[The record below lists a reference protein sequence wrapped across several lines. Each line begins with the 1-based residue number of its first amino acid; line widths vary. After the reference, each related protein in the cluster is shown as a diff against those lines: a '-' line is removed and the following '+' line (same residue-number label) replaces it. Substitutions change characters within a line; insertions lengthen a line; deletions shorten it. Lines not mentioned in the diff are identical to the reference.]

1 MKKLIYCAAALAAMI
16 FAGSCQRENL
26 EPVAQE
32 ATVTLSVEL
41 PGVQTK
47 TIGDGFNVD
56 QLVYEVWKTEKAEE
70 TDLNGQGKAT
80 RLYQETATMAK
91 LDGEQKTVISLNLV
105 HDQNY
110 TILFWAQNSKA
121 IKDAPAYNTD
131 DLTAVTYA
139 NSVTDGSYFSNN
151 ENMAAFY
158 NIAFLTAKEIEKPTT
173 KRVELKRPFAQLNIG
188 TMNTAEEYTVT
199 MNKSKVTISNVPTV
213 FNVAQNTPQTPAV
226 SELKSFVFNYG
237 NVPSE
242 PTTLTVNTTPY
253 QYVAMNYIFAGNE
266 NVKVYYKID
275 ATLTAKDTKA
285 ETTAYVENKVIEVPL
300 KENYRTNI
308 VGNLLTSTTKY
319 EVVIDAD
326 WAWNEGDTPE
336 WEGNH
341 IEVWNGTEL
350 NAPTK
355 NDANQYV
362 IEYPSELAWLAAAV
376 NGTLPET
383 RAKVEPQTFAGET
396 FVLAA
401 DVDLNNFEWTPIGN
415 SDNPFKGTFDGNGKT
430 VKNLLITGNN
440 SNVGLFGMTTDGE
453 IKNLVVENAKVSGRL
468 NVGVVAGTPYT
479 SKYTDITVQGHVEVN
494 GMAYVGGVG
503 GKNAYADWSDIT
515 VNVDKTSYVKAN
527 SVENGTAYRT
537 YVGGVVGFNGE
548 GGHSF
553 KNITSNINVEG
564 STCDVGGLF
573 GIAHYGN
580 QFENLTCEGNVAI
593 TTAGESAEAEEIGG
607 IAGVWNNGGSDV
619 VMNNVSFKGEVTT
632 NIERETVWYGNLF
645 GKPYSAAGKGKLIVD
660 GVEMFANGIGMKNDE
675 YYVTSAQGLVWVE
688 AQADNFFAG
697 KTIKLANDIDMDG
710 VTIANPIT
718 FWNGRTTFDGQ
729 NYTISNLTMSTAS
742 TEKKPFGLFGGT
754 ADIKNVKFD
763 NANISGYSY
772 VAVVAGNL
780 YGNIENCHVSNSSV
794 TCTYWMA
801 GALSGQYNS
810 GNVTNCTVT
819 RTTVTGPAAVGALV
833 GNINE
838 TAGERKVENCTVTGC
853 TITQNGSFGGDYDKM
868 FAAAVGLIN
877 INNSKVYFTNCT
889 IENTTVKGT
898 ESTDLFGLNG
908 GDETIVYVNGNEVV
922 TNGVT
927 KDSEGNYY
935 ISSADGLRWVA
946 DVVNATTPYTA
957 TLFDGKTVKLMN
969 DIDLKNEEWIP
980 IGDDRSQRTE
990 FHGIFDGQ
998 GYTVKNVKITKK
1010 TDRVDENKSS
1020 YGLFGNLK
1028 GTVKNLTVENVSISG
1043 APKFIGALVGRMND
1057 GLIENCHVKNSSVE
1071 CENWTIGGLVGQ
1083 LNNGKISGCSVEGTT
1098 VKGYG
1103 AVAGI
1108 VGIALASGERTIE
1121 DCSVKNTIL
1130 VQNGFFGGD
1139 YDKMFGAIVGAIYS
1153 QSLTVNLNNCSV
1165 EGTTIKEQDSN
1176 SLCGFI
1182 SEGGKLIIDGAPV
1195 VSSTAALSE
1204 AIGQGKSVILANDV
1218 DFGTTQLTITGA
1230 NQVVDLAGHALT
1242 TANNWGGITLKNG
1255 ATIKNGTIT
1264 HAGNTAAIKAFDGTS
1279 VENVTINATCSTAD
1293 KTVTGIAVQQ
1303 GAHIESIKNV
1313 TINGVSQ
1320 GIEVGYQATVDLIEN
1335 AVVNESNNGTA
1346 KGIGLV
1352 INGGKV
1358 GRAKN
1363 CTFKGET
1370 YGVTM
1375 HLKGI
1380 YNVGLEL
1387 QNCSVEGA
1395 TASIYAWDEKGISN
1409 TSGSLTLTYDAA
1421 TTLTGPFVWDFEDE
1435 CKEVV
1440 TLNRPE

>member
-91 LDGEQKTVISLNLV
+91 LNGEQKTVISLNLV

-121 IKDAPAYNTD
+121 INDAPAYDTD

-226 SELKSFVFNYG
+226 SDLKSFVFNYG
-237 NVPSE
+237 NVPSD
-242 PTTLTVNTTPY
+242 PATLTVNTTPY

-341 IEVWNGTEL
+341 IEVWNGTEVT
-350 NAPTK
+350 APTK

-383 RAKVEPQTFAGET
+383 KATVDPQTFAGET

-415 SDNPFKGTFDGNGKT
+415 SANPFKGTFDGNGKT

-440 SNVGLFGMTTDGE
+440 ANVGLFGMTTDGE

-503 GKNAYADWSDIT
+503 GKNAYADWTDIT
-515 VNVDKTSYVKAN
+515 VNVDETSYVKAN

-580 QFENLTCEGNVAI
+580 LFENCVCTGNVEI
-593 TTAGESAEAEEIGG
+593 TAAEEAEEAEEVGG
-607 IAGVWNNGGSDV
+607 IAGVWHNQSGQTV
-619 VMNNVSFKGEVTT
+619 TMTNVAFSGQITT
-632 NIERETVWYGNLF
+632 NIQRGTVWYGNLV
-645 GKPYSAAGKGKLIVD
+645 GKPYGSGEGELVL
-660 GVEMFANGIGMKNDE
+660 NGN
-675 YYVTSAQGLVWVE
+675 
-688 AQADNFFAG
+688 
-697 KTIKLANDIDMDG
+697 
-710 VTIANPIT
+710 
-718 FWNGRTTFDGQ
+718 
-729 NYTISNLTMSTAS
+729 
-742 TEKKPFGLFGGT
+742 
-754 ADIKNVKFD
+754 KFT
-763 NANISGYSY
+763 
-772 VAVVAGNL
+772 VAGISL
-780 YGNIENCHVSNSSV
+780 E
-794 TCTYWMA
+794 
-801 GALSGQYNS
+801 
-810 GNVTNCTVT
+810 
-819 RTTVTGPAAVGALV
+819 
-833 GNINE
+833 NINE
-838 TAGERKVENCTVTGC
+838 TLASGDNFVFPFDLEGAADASNAYGKTGLNQLNGGIIDGNGFTLEVPNAGGTWDSAINTTGGTIRNLTVASGFRGIFVNHNSDYASKVILENVTVDGPVYTISCDQGTNNGLEAVNSTFNGWTSYAATIGNVKFTSCSFGEGSGYAYCRPYAPTEFIGCAFEAGFQIDPRASVTFENCTLDGV
-853 TITQNGSFGGDYDKM
+853 
-868 FAAAVGLIN
+868 AL
-877 INNSKVYFTNCT
+877 T
-889 IENTTVKGT
+889 IENIATLVTSNSKNITSVNGLAAVSEGVWGQNGVYTVTSAAGLTNALAMDDAQTINLTSGSYKGT
-898 ESTDLFGLNG
+898 FAMKSNVTIEGTEGAVVDCINLNG
-908 GDETIVYVNGNEVV
+908 KEKV
-922 TNGVT
+922 T
-927 KDSEGNYY
+927 
-935 ISSADGLRWVA
+935 
-946 DVVNATTPYTA
+946 
-957 TLFDGKTVKLMN
+957 
-969 DIDLKNEEWIP
+969 LKNI
-980 IGDDRSQRTE
+980 T
-990 FHGIFDGQ
+990 FDAAGAAM
-998 GYTVKNVKITKK
+998 
-1010 TDRVDENKSS
+1010 S
-1020 YGLFGNLK
+1020 YGGDNKERYYANIFSRDKSNSS
-1028 GTVKNLTVENVSISG
+1028 TVTG
-1043 APKFIGALVGRMND
+1043 AKDLVIEGCHFIGTFPGNGGCVTSFADQHQTGSHNVTIKNCIFE
-1057 GLIENCHVKNSSVE
+1057 IENCGYAIYGYYTGNNSGNFVIENNTFKSATYANTIYLGRYKSNMPVVLKNNNFEKVS
-1071 CENWTIGGLVGQ
+1071 T
-1083 LNNGKISGCSVEGTT
+1083 LNKAIYVQAHSEEYT
-1098 VKGYG
+1098 V
-1103 AVAGI
+1103 
-1108 VGIALASGERTIE
+1108 SIE
-1121 DCSVKNTIL
+1121 DV
-1130 VQNGFFGGD
+1130 D
-1139 YDKMFGAIVGAIYS
+1139 
-1153 QSLTVNLNNCSV
+1153 
-1165 EGTTIKEQDSN
+1165 N
-1176 SLCGFI
+1176 SFA
-1182 SEGGKLIIDGAPV
+1182 E
-1195 VSSTAALSE
+1195 
-1204 AIGQGKSVILANDV
+1204 
-1218 DFGTTQLTITGA
+1218 
-1230 NQVVDLAGHALT
+1230 
-1242 TANNWGGITLKNG
+1242 
-1255 ATIKNGTIT
+1255 
-1264 HAGNTAAIKAFDGTS
+1264 
-1279 VENVTINATCSTAD
+1279 
-1293 KTVTGIAVQQ
+1293 
-1303 GAHIESIKNV
+1303 
-1313 TINGVSQ
+1313 
-1320 GIEVGYQATVDLIEN
+1320 
-1335 AVVNESNNGTA
+1335 
-1346 KGIGLV
+1346 
-1352 INGGKV
+1352 
-1358 GRAKN
+1358 
-1363 CTFKGET
+1363 
-1370 YGVTM
+1370 
-1375 HLKGI
+1375 
-1380 YNVGLEL
+1380 
-1387 QNCSVEGA
+1387 
-1395 TASIYAWDEKGISN
+1395 
-1409 TSGSLTLTYDAA
+1409 
-1421 TTLTGPFVWDFEDE
+1421 
-1435 CKEVV
+1435 
-1440 TLNRPE
+1440 